1 MQDVCVA
8 RINTVFYTTV
18 TEVIQKFFNACVG
31 IAWSGSACVRSLR
44 A

>member
-1 MQDVCVA
+1 MA

-18 TEVIQKFFNACVG
+18 REVIQKIFNACIG
-31 IAWSGSACVRSLR
+31 IAWSGSACVQSLR